1 MFFFVPSK
9 TDSRYMSESNQ
20 LGPIVDMTCSAQ
32 TLGINAR
39 LARLLTAAVDRSG
52 KSRRKVARAA
62 GMNKDTFLRLLRGEK
77 AVTLDDAERVLGA
90 SGLASNGA
98 LLLAILGHEDL
109 AVEWLGEDVG
119 AFLDQFLTALP
130 VTMNE
135 TLGHRMADLRPRWA
149 IGTSRLVARLL
160 AKHID
165 DLAERDIALV
175 LGR

>member
-1 MFFFVPSK
+1 M
-9 TDSRYMSESNQ
+9 
-20 LGPIVDMTCSAQ
+20 
-32 TLGINAR
+32 
-39 LARLLTAAVDRSG
+39 
-52 KSRRKVARAA
+52 
-62 GMNKDTFLRLLRGEK
+62 RGEK
-77 AVTLDDAERVLGA
+77 AVTLDDAERVLEA

-109 AVEWLGEDVG
+109 AVEWLGADAG
-119 AFLDQFLTALP
+119 AFLDLFLTALP

-135 TLGHRMADLRPRWA
+135 TLGPRIADLRPRWA

-165 DLAERDIALV
+165 DFAERDISLV

>member
-1 MFFFVPSK
+1 
-9 TDSRYMSESNQ
+9 
-20 LGPIVDMTCSAQ
+20 MTCSAH

-39 LARLLTAAVDRSG
+39 LARLLTVAVDRSG
-52 KSRRKVARAA
+52 RSRREVARGA
-62 GMNKDTFLRLLRGEK
+62 GMNKDTFLRVLRGEK
-77 AVTLDDAERVLGA
+77 AITLDDAERVLDA

-135 TLGHRMADLRPRWA
+135 TLGPRIADLRPRWA

-165 DLAERDIALV
+165 ELTERDISLV

>member
-1 MFFFVPSK
+1 MTS
-9 TDSRYMSESNQ
+9 TDQ
-20 LGPIVDMTCSAQ
+20 ISA
-32 TLGINAR
+32 INAR
-39 LARLLTAAVDRSG
+39 LARLLTAAADRSG
-52 KSRRKVARAA
+52 KSRREIARSAD
-62 GMNKDTFLRLLRGEK
+62 MNKDTFLRILRGEK
-77 AVTLDDAERVLGA
+77 AISLDDAMRVLEATGMA
-90 SGLASNGA
+90 SSSA

-135 TLGHRMADLRPRWA
+135 TLGHRIADLRPRWA
-149 IGTSRLVARLL
+149 VGTSRLVARLL

-165 DLAERDIALV
+165 DFAERDMSLV

>member
-1 MFFFVPSK
+1 
-9 TDSRYMSESNQ
+9 
-20 LGPIVDMTCSAQ
+20 MTCSAQ

-52 KSRRKVARAA
+52 KSRREVARAA
-62 GMNKDTFLRLLRGEK
+62 SMNKDTFLRILRGDK
-77 AVTLDDAERVLGA
+77 AVTLDDAERVLDA
-90 SGLASNGA
+90 SGLPSNGA

-109 AVEWLGEDVG
+109 AVEWLGEDAG

-135 TLGHRMADLRPRWA
+135 TLGPRIADLRPRWA
-149 IGTSRLVARLL
+149 IGTSCLVARLL

-165 DLAERDIALV
+165 DFAERDISLV

>member
-1 MFFFVPSK
+1 MFFSVPSEA
-9 TDSRYMSESNQ
+9 DSRYMSESNHP
-20 LGPIVDMTCSAQ
+20 GPIVDMTCSDM

-52 KSRRKVARAA
+52 KSRREVARAA
-62 GMNKDTFLRLLRGEK
+62 AMNKDTFLRVLRGEK
-77 AVTLDDAERVLGA
+77 AVTIEEAARVLDA
-90 SGLASNGA
+90 CGLASNGA

-109 AVEWLGEDVG
+109 AVEWLGEDAG
-119 AFLDQFLTALP
+119 AFLDQFLAALP

-135 TLGHRMADLRPRWA
+135 TLGPRIADLRPRWA

-165 DLAERDIALV
+165 EFTERDISLV

>member
-1 MFFFVPSK
+1 
-9 TDSRYMSESNQ
+9 
-20 LGPIVDMTCSAQ
+20 
-32 TLGINAR
+32 
-39 LARLLTAAVDRSG
+39 
-52 KSRRKVARAA
+52 
-62 GMNKDTFLRLLRGEK
+62 MNKDTFLRLLRGDK

-98 LLLAILGHEDL
+98 ILLAILGHEDL
-109 AVEWLGEDVG
+109 AVEWLGEDAG

-135 TLGHRMADLRPRWA
+135 TLGPRIADLSPRWA

-165 DLAERDIALV
+165 DFTERDISLV

>member
-1 MFFFVPSK
+1 MTS
-9 TDSRYMSESNQ
+9 TDQ
-20 LGPIVDMTCSAQ
+20 ISA
-32 TLGINAR
+32 INAR

-52 KSRRKVARAA
+52 KSRREIARAA
-62 GMNKDTFLRLLRGEK
+62 DMNKDTFLRILRGEK
-77 AVTLDDAERVLGA
+77 AISLDDAIRVLEA
-90 SGLASNGA
+90 TGLASNSA
-98 LLLAILGHEDL
+98 LLLAILGHDDL

-135 TLGHRMADLRPRWA
+135 TLGHRIADLRPRWA
-149 IGTSRLVARLL
+149 VGTSRLVARLL

-165 DLAERDIALV
+165 DFAERDMSLV

>member
-1 MFFFVPSK
+1 
-9 TDSRYMSESNQ
+9 MSESNHP
-20 LGPIVDMTCSAQ
+20 GPIVDMTSSDM

-52 KSRRKVARAA
+52 KSRREVARAA
-62 GMNKDTFLRLLRGEK
+62 AMNKDTFLRALRGEK
-77 AVTLDDAERVLGA
+77 AVTIEEAARVLDA
-90 SGLASNGA
+90 CGLASNGA

-135 TLGHRMADLRPRWA
+135 TLGHRIADLRPRWA

-165 DLAERDIALV
+165 DFAERDISLV